1 MSEGRM
7 EQDINRPMGACAL
20 VGHGK
25 QVAKS
30 RNKAYRSLFHLG
42 SNPCMVMSLL
52 VVTER
57 PKYPT
62 KGILMS

>member
-1 MSEGRM
+1 M

-30 RNKAYRSLFHLG
+30 SNKAYFIQFRFQPLYCHG
-42 SNPCMVMSLL
+42 SFGSD
-52 VVTER
+52 
-57 PKYPT
+57 
-62 KGILMS
+62 